1 MHLAFLFLENTMPY
15 IKRNNAG
22 EITAVSEEALPGF
35 VLATDHDVDDI
46 SDFGIELVGKDEAEL
61 LKTDLEFVRVLEDV
75 IELLMA
81 KNLIQFTEL
90 PDASQAKMLKR
101 KKLRG
106 GLGGKLDLL
115 DDESIFLPKN

>member
-1 MHLAFLFLENTMPY
+1 MPY
-15 IKRNNAG
+15 IKRNSAG

-35 VLATDHDVDDI
+35 VLATEQDADEI

-81 KNLIQFTEL
+81 KNVIQFTEL

-115 DDESIFLPKN
+115 DEENFYFPKD

>member
-1 MHLAFLFLENTMPY
+1 MPY
-15 IKRNNAG
+15 IKRNSAG

-75 IELLMA
+75 IELLMV

-101 KKLRG
+101 KELRG

>member
-22 EITAVSEEALPGF
+22 EITAVSEEALPDF
-35 VLATDHDVDDI
+35 VLATDQDVDEI

-75 IELLMA
+75 IELLMV

>member
-1 MHLAFLFLENTMPY
+1 MPY

-35 VLATDHDVDDI
+35 VLATEQDADEI

-81 KNLIQFTEL
+81 KNVIQFTEL

-115 DDESIFLPKN
+115 DEENFYIQKD